1 MDFLRALSPHAERAT
16 PRTSAILPSRFA
28 GTTPLHYVPVPPPVA
43 AEPLDAE
50 SRPNAAD
57 APARPAMAS
66 PERFEARAVED
77 GDRVPTRRQRDDVN
91 PRVAVSPTPL
101 ADMAP
106 RVERLAPP
114 DDRRGLDVPRLRES
128 PLSSPHLPDTRGR
141 QIDRDAPPGQ
151 SRTAGPA
158 FQTQRARTD
167 SPRVTVAQAPN
178 AVPAPLSSAAVAT
191 RAAQQTNHRPV
202 IHVTIDR
209 IDVRAPA
216 SPPAALPARR
226 RTAAPRTSLSEYL
239 RGGGSR
245 SGGGR

>member
-1 MDFLRALSPHAERAT
+1 M
-16 PRTSAILPSRFA
+16 AILPSRFT
-28 GTTPLHYVPVPPPVA
+28 GMRPLHYVPVPPPAA
-43 AEPLDAE
+43 AEPLEAE

-66 PERFEARAVED
+66 PERFEPHPVEG
-77 GDRVPTRRQRDDVN
+77 GDRVPTRRQRDELN
-91 PRVAVSPTPL
+91 PRAAADATPL
-101 ADMAP
+101 ASVAA
-106 RVERLAPP
+106 RVERLTPP
-114 DDRRGLDVPRLRES
+114 DDRRGLDIPRLRES

-167 SPRVTVAQAPN
+167 SPRVTVARAPN
-178 AVPAPLSSAAVAT
+178 ALPAPLSPAAVAT
-191 RAAQQTNHRPV
+191 HAARQANHRPV

-226 RTAAPRTSLSEYL
+226 RAAAPRTSLSEYL
-239 RGGGSR
+239 RGGSR
-245 SGGGR
+245 SGSGGGR